1 MNRKT
6 GRIITGGILVLLI
19 LLAGCTTTNT
29 TSPVVQEERPLYIVG
44 IDGEYPP
51 YSYIEADGT
60 ALGFDVDS
68 IRWIAEKKGFDVKFQ
83 PMAWDGI
90 IPALQAG
97 KIDMVYSGMTI
108 TDERKEMVSFSNP
121 YWKVNQSVAVY
132 KESEKTMDEFMAGKL
147 IMGAQRGTTG
157 AFWVE
162 DNLIRTGLMPVGNL
176 KLYDSFPD
184 AVLDLQNKH
193 LDAIIYDTPPLLD
206 AIAGKPVILIG
217 DIDTG
222 EDIGVA
228 VRKVDT
234 ELLATINDGLSQ
246 LMNDPYWETLKEKY
260 DM

>member
-1 MNRKT
+1 MNRRT
-6 GRIITGGILVLLI
+6 GSVFAGGILVLLI
-19 LLAGCTTTNT
+19 LLAGCTTTNST
-29 TSPVVQEERPLYIVG
+29 PPVVKEQRPLYIVG

-60 ALGFDVDS
+60 AHGFDVES
-68 IRWIAEKKGFDVKFQ
+68 IRWIADKKGFDVQIQ

-108 TDERKEMVSFSNP
+108 TEDRKEMVNFSNP
-121 YWKVNQSVAVY
+121 YWKVNQSVAVH
-132 KESEKTMDEFMAGKL
+132 KESGKTMDEFKAGKL

-162 DNLIRTGLMPVGNL
+162 ENVIRTGLMPVDNL

-184 AVLDLQNKH
+184 AVVDLQNRH

-206 AIAGKPVILIG
+206 AIAGKPIILIG
-217 DIDTG
+217 DISTG

-228 VRKVDT
+228 VRKGDT
-234 ELLATINDGLSQ
+234 KLLATINDGLSQ
-246 LMNDPYWETLKEKY
+246 LMTDPHWEELKEKY
-260 DM
+260 GM